1 MAQDLQKK
9 LEILEAQNKQLI
21 QNHKINNLAFSIVLG
36 GAIMFSGI
44 AGYKIKS
51 IEQNYSL
58 YKCREQLRHINMST
72 HRTYLE
78 YSYDD
83 STRYELLNL
92 K

>member
-1 MAQDLQKK
+1 MEQDLQTK

-21 QNHKINNLAFSIVLG
+21 QNHKINNVAFSIVLG
-36 GAIMFSGI
+36 GAIILSGL
-44 AGYKIKS
+44 AGYKLKS
-51 IEQNYSL
+51 VEQNYSL
-58 YKCREQLRHINMST
+58 YRCQEQVRHLQMNT
-72 HRTYLE
+72 HRATLN